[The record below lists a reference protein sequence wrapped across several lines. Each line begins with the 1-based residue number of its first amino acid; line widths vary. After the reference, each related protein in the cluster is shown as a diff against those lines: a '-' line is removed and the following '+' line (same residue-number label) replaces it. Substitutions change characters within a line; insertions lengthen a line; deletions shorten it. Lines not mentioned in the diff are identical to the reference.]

1 MLRTHRKFNIVL
13 AAVGALVVG
22 RIVAVAGD
30 VGGPRFI
37 DVTADQDNRF
47 KVPKQ
52 KDPVITMKVNEVE
65 VLGITYDKGGEWDER
80 GGVVHTFTINALKDK
95 GCNFRLK
102 GGATQKFPVVAPA
115 EPGTYVV
122 ECTVKCGKGH
132 DDMKMKLRSE
142 EHTSELQSR
151 QY

>member
-1 MLRTHRKFNIVL
+1 MLRKHRTMNMVF
-13 AAVGALVVG
+13 AALGALVVG
-22 RIVAVAGD
+22 RVVAVAGD

-52 KDPVITMKVNEVE
+52 KDPVITMKVNEVA
-65 VLGITYDKGGEWDER
+65 VLRITSHKGGEWDEKD
-80 GGVVHTFTINALKDK
+80 GVAHTFTINALKDK
-95 GCNFRLK
+95 GWNFRLK
-102 GGATQKFPVVAPA
+102 EGAAQKFPVVAPA

-132 DDMKMKLRSE
+132 DDMKMKLVV
-142 EHTSELQSR
+142 TP
-151 QY
+151 